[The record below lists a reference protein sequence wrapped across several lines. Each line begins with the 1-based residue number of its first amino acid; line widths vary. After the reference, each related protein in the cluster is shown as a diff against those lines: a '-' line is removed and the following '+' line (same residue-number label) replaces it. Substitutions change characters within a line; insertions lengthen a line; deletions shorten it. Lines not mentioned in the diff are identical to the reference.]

1 VGQTWEEKIT
11 AHDKCCN
18 SEMSKVGRKGLALS
32 CGTRESITEEVAL
45 ELDLER
51 CGGVTGH
58 R

>member
-1 VGQTWEEKIT
+1 MEEKIT
-11 AHDKCCN
+11 AHDLCCN

-32 CGTRESITEEVAL
+32 CGTRESTTEEVAL